1 MPALA
6 FTDQRERLRRIV
18 ENALEGCTYDSS
30 REEEGRL
37 LLVEARRQAD
47 GARVYLRFRG
57 VERSEATADPA
68 PGSAIR
74 LGGVGAPRGSGIL
87 DFVIPF
93 RRLFRPRSN
102 ALRVSLAVG
111 SARIEVF
118 CEDAEWW
125 EETAPP
131 LPANGTDA

>member
-18 ENALEGCTYDSS
+18 ENALEGCTYASS

-37 LLVEARRQAD
+37 LLIEARRQD

-68 PGSAIR
+68 PGSSIR
-74 LGGVGAPRGSGIL
+74 LAGVGAPRGGSLL
-87 DFVIPF
+87 DFLLPF

-111 SARIEVF
+111 GARLDVV

-125 EETAPP
+125 EETGPP
-131 LPANGTDA
+131 LPPNGNGA